1 MDLELL
7 RKLKNWRSAMA
18 REEGVD
24 LFRVLPNKTIEA
36 IAALK
41 PKTKEDIMA
50 IKGIREKKFEKYGAS
65 ILLLVNENLEGIT
78 NQKTEEKNKE
88 NKKPYTVSDYLN
100 FLNAKL
106 REDKARVQGE
116 VSSLDIRDNYL
127 FFSLKDMKDE
137 SILNC
142 FMWKSNYEL
151 CGISLEE
158 GMEIIVD
165 GFSEVYK
172 PSGRINF
179 KTLTIELVGEGALKK
194 AYDELKKKLEK
205 EGLFAIERKRPIP
218 EFPQKIGLVTSET
231 GAVINDF
238 LNNLGKYGYHIKFAD
253 SRVEGQVAV
262 RDLLSAVGYFNDK
275 DIDVLAI
282 IRGGGS
288 LESLMAFNNEV
299 LVRKISDFKVP
310 VICGIGHDKDVP
322 LVSLAA
328 DKAVSTPTAVAVILN
343 KSWDKALGD
352 ITIFEKDII
361 YGYQR
366 LLEQTRYY
374 FEKLSDR
381 LRRQFGAI
389 FQKFEELKHSL
400 KDALMNI
407 DYAIKDIKKTLAV
420 FLNSLLDNLKRV
432 FKQNNNVLDDIE
444 KRLKIFDPVRQ
455 LKLGYSITSV
465 AGRIVK
471 NVRQVS
477 EGNELDI
484 QVSDGK
490 IKSKVKNIIN

>member
-1 MDLELL
+1 M
-7 RKLKNWRSAMA
+7 NCA
-18 REEGVD
+18 V
-24 LFRVLPNKTIEA
+24 
-36 IAALK
+36 
-41 PKTKEDIMA
+41 
-50 IKGIREKKFEKYGAS
+50 
-65 ILLLVNENLEGIT
+65 
-78 NQKTEEKNKE
+78 
-88 NKKPYTVSDYLN
+88 
-100 FLNAKL
+100 FL
-106 REDKARVQGE
+106 
-116 VSSLDIRDNYL
+116 
-127 FFSLKDMKDE
+127 
-137 SILNC
+137 
-142 FMWKSNYEL
+142 
-151 CGISLEE
+151 
-158 GMEIIVD
+158 
-165 GFSEVYK
+165 
-172 PSGRINF
+172 
-179 KTLTIELVGEGALKK
+179 
-194 AYDELKKKLEK
+194 
-205 EGLFAIERKRPIP
+205 LFAIERKRPIP

-490 IKSKVKNIIN
+490 IDEQEEVDVEAGLEKVKEGAVLIKESRRRLRELENEFEKVKESLGEEIEYDATDEDKPSHKDVFSHKS

>member
-151 CGISLEE
+151 CGISL
-158 GMEIIVD
+158 VC
-165 GFSEVYK
+165 
-172 PSGRINF
+172 
-179 KTLTIELVGEGALKK
+179 
-194 AYDELKKKLEK
+194 
-205 EGLFAIERKRPIP
+205 
-218 EFPQKIGLVTSET
+218 
-231 GAVINDF
+231 
-238 LNNLGKYGYHIKFAD
+238 H
-253 SRVEGQVAV
+253 
-262 RDLLSAVGYFNDK
+262 
-275 DIDVLAI
+275 
-282 IRGGGS
+282 
-288 LESLMAFNNEV
+288 
-299 LVRKISDFKVP
+299 
-310 VICGIGHDKDVP
+310 
-322 LVSLAA
+322 
-328 DKAVSTPTAVAVILN
+328 
-343 KSWDKALGD
+343 
-352 ITIFEKDII
+352 
-361 YGYQR
+361 
-366 LLEQTRYY
+366 
-374 FEKLSDR
+374 
-381 LRRQFGAI
+381 
-389 FQKFEELKHSL
+389 
-400 KDALMNI
+400 
-407 DYAIKDIKKTLAV
+407 
-420 FLNSLLDNLKRV
+420 
-432 FKQNNNVLDDIE
+432 
-444 KRLKIFDPVRQ
+444 
-455 LKLGYSITSV
+455 
-465 AGRIVK
+465 
-471 NVRQVS
+471 
-477 EGNELDI
+477 
-484 QVSDGK
+484 
-490 IKSKVKNIIN
+490 